1 MSSDLVQTLTGR
13 RTAIKAVT
21 VFLYFAG
28 QGHERDMY
36 YTCIVQLYVPVWSV
50 VHMQVA
56 TRWAHLSAGITY
68 YYSISSAFQ
77 R

>member
-28 QGHERDMY
+28 QGHERDMH
-36 YTCIVQLYVPVWSV
+36 YTCIVQLYVPV
-50 VHMQVA
+50 
-56 TRWAHLSAGITY
+56 
-68 YYSISSAFQ
+68 
-77 R
+77 